1 MNCQETYSKIRR
13 NVKRRACGEPCWHGR
28 AKSMRCLALDH
39 FGIDVS
45 DLERAERFYVE
56 VLGLEVAQRFGQHQV
71 LLQCGSQMLAL
82 FARQDLPPKVTDRI
96 DNPLGKGHHA
106 FKVSRADLHAA
117 QTLFRERGAPTY
129 GPIDWGDHDC
139 LYFLD
144 PDGNLLEIVAYR

>member
-1 MNCQETYSKIRR
+1 
-13 NVKRRACGEPCWHGR
+13 
-28 AKSMRCLALDH
+28 MRCLELDH

-45 DLERAERFYVE
+45 DLDRAARFYVE
-56 VLGLEVAQRFGQHQV
+56 VLGLEVAQRFGHHQV
-71 LLQCGSQMLAL
+71 LLRCGGQMLAL
-82 FARQDLPPKVTDRI
+82 FARQDLSPKVTDRI

-106 FKVSRADLHAA
+106 FKVSPEDFQAAHA
-117 QTLFRERGAPTY
+117 LFRERGVPTH